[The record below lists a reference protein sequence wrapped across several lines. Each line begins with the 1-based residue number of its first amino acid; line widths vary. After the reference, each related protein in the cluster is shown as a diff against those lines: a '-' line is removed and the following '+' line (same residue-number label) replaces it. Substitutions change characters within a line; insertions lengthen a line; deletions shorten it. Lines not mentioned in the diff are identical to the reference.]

1 MASLGGMSGLA
12 SGIDTASIV
21 DQLMAIERQAT
32 TKISNKQTQVKAEQT
47 VLKGIAAKL
56 AALKTASAAVKK
68 DADVFKPVQT
78 VESSDPTRV
87 AVSKLSGAGS
97 GGHSVQVDRLASSA
111 QRGYSI
117 GDLTAGGTLSVN
129 GVAFTFDP
137 GATPSSMA
145 DAINARADSP
155 VFAAVIKSGTDQRL
169 VLSARTTGETS
180 RFTVASSVLT
190 EDPVYES
197 TPSSLNALYRIDG
210 AATATQSQTNVV
222 DDALAGLRLTFK
234 GVTTSPASVTVG
246 APDIDRS
253 QVKSKI
259 KAVVD
264 AYNSL
269 VDTTRTA
276 LNEKSV
282 PNPAT
287 TTDLGKGRLF
297 GDTGLNAMLSRF
309 RTDLRD
315 TIGGLSGVD
324 DLGDL
329 GIGVP
334 KTTGGA
340 ASADAKA
347 GRFTIDDDKLTKA
360 IADDWTKVSKFMDA
374 FASKVS
380 DMVDNQTG
388 KTSSLIDQRLVGEDK
403 TTKRLADQLVA
414 LNARLDSHQK
424 RLKAQFSAMETALS
438 NSQSQQAWLT
448 GQINALNRA

>member
-1 MASLGGMSGLA
+1 
-12 SGIDTASIV
+12 
-21 DQLMAIERQAT
+21 
-32 TKISNKQTQVKAEQT
+32 
-47 VLKGIAAKL
+47 
-56 AALKTASAAVKK
+56 
-68 DADVFKPVQT
+68 
-78 VESSDPTRV
+78 
-87 AVSKLSGAGS
+87 
-97 GGHSVQVDRLASSA
+97 
-111 QRGYSI
+111 
-117 GDLTAGGTLSVN
+117 
-129 GVAFTFDP
+129 
-137 GATPSSMA
+137 
-145 DAINARADSP
+145 
-155 VFAAVIKSGTDQRL
+155 
-169 VLSARTTGETS
+169 
-180 RFTVASSVLT
+180 
-190 EDPVYES
+190 
-197 TPSSLNALYRIDG
+197 
-210 AATATQSQTNVV
+210 
-222 DDALAGLRLTFK
+222 
-234 GVTTSPASVTVG
+234 
-246 APDIDRS
+246 
-253 QVKSKI
+253 
-259 KAVVD
+259 
-264 AYNSL
+264 
-269 VDTTRTA
+269 
-276 LNEKSV
+276 
-282 PNPAT
+282 
-287 TTDLGKGRLF
+287 
-297 GDTGLNAMLSRF
+297 MLSRF